1 MYRIES
7 SIQEINEHSS
17 PRLKR
22 LKKRTEHVRNLLP
35 ANLHRFILPGCISS
49 LSRSSSIGTSSH
61 YTTISD
67 MLFLSLS
74 RRTSYRRHR
83 YHRHHHHH
91 HQHQSD
97 QQQYYHHEH
106 DFDVSDNDNQS
117 IYQNDQIKQFYN
129 DVHKQKMPNS
139 IQNYQYLMKFSI
151 DNRKWS
157 SDPELQLTTT
167 CQTIDHIHY

>member
-1 MYRIES
+1 
-7 SIQEINEHSS
+7 
-17 PRLKR
+17 
-22 LKKRTEHVRNLLP
+22 
-35 ANLHRFILPGCISS
+35 
-49 LSRSSSIGTSSH
+49 
-61 YTTISD
+61 

-91 HQHQSD
+91 QHHSD
-97 QQQYYHHEH
+97 QQQYDHHEH
-106 DFDVSDNDNQS
+106 DFDVSDNDNHS
-117 IYQNDQIKQFYN
+117 IYQNDRIKQFYN
-129 DVHKQKMPNS
+129 DIHKQKMPNS

-167 CQTIDHIHY
+167 CQIIDHIHY